1 MEAPDQ
7 SVWNFVIGG
16 GAAAGG
22 ALAGWFGKHRSH
34 EDKQITQRDDLLK
47 LVNDELVEP
56 LRARV
61 GDLETRLVKAEARNS
76 GLTSYVY
83 KLLAVLRR
91 NHLETEIPEPPE
103 GIQL

>member
-1 MEAPDQ
+1 MDTQ
-7 SVWNFVIGG
+7 DTTVWNVVI
-16 GAAAGG
+16 GAAAAVGG
-22 ALAGWFGKHRSH
+22 ALAGWFGKHRTH
-34 EDKQITQRDDLLK
+34 QDTQIKRRDDLLK

-56 LRARV
+56 LRIEV
-61 GDLETRLVKAEARNS
+61 GDLRTRLEKAEARNS
-76 GLTSYVY
+76 GLTGYVY

>member
-1 MEAPDQ
+1 MTPQDQ
-7 SVWNFVIGG
+7 GFWNVVIGA
-16 GAAAGG
+16 GAAVGG
-22 ALAGWFGKHRSH
+22 GLAGWFGKHRSH
-34 EDKQITQRDDLLK
+34 HDKQIAQRDDLLK
-47 LVNDELVEP
+47 LVNDELVAP
-56 LRARV
+56 LRKEV
-61 GDLETRLVKAEARNS
+61 GDLRTRLEKAEARNS